1 MVEIVFLIPLL
12 TGVMAFFLPRTA
24 GRPLLVVDRGNSS
37 DIIPLSVD
45 PATAGTVR
53 NLFCRHPRRPPVA
66 AGDIAAVFPDLD
78 LYHGVSQKN

>member
-24 GRPLLVVDRGNSS
+24 GRSPAGIYRGNSP

-45 PATAGTVR
+45 PAAASTVR
-53 NLFCRHPRRPPVA
+53 NLFCRHTRRPPVA
-66 AGDIAAVFPDLD
+66 AGDITAFFPDLD
-78 LYHGVSQKN
+78 LYRGLSQNS